1 MANLESFVREKQL
14 PKYTDAFARVVYIF
28 VYPSEISLAEQS
40 NEQNEAEMEHD
51 GLIVVR
57 PGSCLEYEQSTRV
70 IIPLRVRK

>member
-14 PKYTDAFARVVYIF
+14 PKYADAFARVVYIF

-57 PGSCLEYEQSTRV
+57 PGSRLEYEQSTRV